1 MYELDGSSSYLH
13 NKPDASGDNGI
24 TAVQLV
30 LVGGDINGSK
40 LIKTA
45 FTLLNTNGVKIKLK
59 NENVLYLYEQ
69 LKQHRTIIFDSV
81 IENSSSSDDD
91 EDG

>member
-1 MYELDGSSSYLH
+1 VYELDGSSSYLH

-45 FTLLNTNGVKIKLK
+45 FTSLNTNDAKIKLK

-69 LKQHRTIIFDSV
+69 LKHRTIIFDSV